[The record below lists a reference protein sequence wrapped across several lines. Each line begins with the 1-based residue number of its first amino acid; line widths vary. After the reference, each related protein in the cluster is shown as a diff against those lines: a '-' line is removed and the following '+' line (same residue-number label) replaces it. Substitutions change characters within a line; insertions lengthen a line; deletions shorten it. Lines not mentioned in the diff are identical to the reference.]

1 MTRFKPLRPPMTR
14 LITPMDDSDLPEHH
28 RLHTLL
34 NSQERP
40 KQESAALVSRMLDLT
55 APPKA
60 RMLEGFLRTLSPVQR
75 AAVFC
80 RNQHEAELAFH
91 ASREAGFPATAN
103 HRQWTLNPG
112 ALIIT
117 ISRHRQ
123 AQDLSQALYA
133 IFLGRPPN
141 RERLRQLEAMTG
153 YNGHQEPPH
162 IVHLVTTGSIDEIL
176 ADILLRVDGTQLHPG
191 DHP

>member
-1 MTRFKPLRPPMTR
+1 MTRFKPLRPPMTK
-14 LITPMDDSDLPEHH
+14 LITAMDDDDLPEHH
-28 RLHTLL
+28 RLHSLL
-34 NSQERP
+34 SSQERP
-40 KQESAALVSRMLDLT
+40 KQESAALVSKMLDLT

-80 RNQHEAELAFH
+80 RNQHEATLAFH
-91 ASREAGFPATAN
+91 VSRNAGFPATAG
-103 HRQWTLNPG
+103 HQQWTLNPG

-123 AQDLSQALYA
+123 APDLSQALYA

-141 RERLRQLEAMTG
+141 RERLRQLEAMTDC
-153 YNGHQEPPH
+153 NGHQEPPH
-162 IVHLVTTGSIDEIL
+162 VVHLVTTGSIDETL
-176 ADILLRVDGTQLHPG
+176 ANILLRMDETQLYPG
-191 DHP
+191 DPP